1 MDPALIPSALNVPQ
15 LLRKHNLS
23 PRKSLGQNFLID
35 PAALEKVIDAAE
47 IHKTDEVLEIGTG
60 LGSLTRFLAQ
70 AAGRVVSVEIDRNLI
85 NILEDVL
92 STAENVELIQG
103 DILKLNP
110 ADLMKKDG
118 YLVIANIPYYITS
131 AIIRHLLEAKIKP
144 RTLVLTIQKEV
155 ANRICAQPGDLSL
168 LALSVQVFG
177 KPIIASR
184 LPAGAFYPPP
194 KVDSAVMR
202 IDMYPQPLIPNDQME
217 TFFRLAKAGF
227 GQKRKMLRRS
237 LSAGLSLP
245 VAEVEHLL
253 QVSQVD
259 ATRRAETLSM
269 DEWKLLTENYSLG
282 KDRQS

>member
-1 MDPALIPSALNVPQ
+1 MDPALIPPALNVPQ

-85 NILEDVL
+85 TILEDVL
-92 STAENVELIQG
+92 SSTENVELIQG

-110 ADLMKKDG
+110 ANLMKKDG

-131 AIIRHLLEAKIKP
+131 AIIRHLLEAEIRP

-155 ANRICAQPGDLSL
+155 ANRICALPGDLSL

-184 LPAGAFYPPP
+184 ISAGAFYPPP
-194 KVDSAVMR
+194 KVDFAVIR
-202 IDMYPQPLIPNDQME
+202 IDMYPQPLISYDQME

-237 LSAGLSLP
+237 LTAGLSLP
-245 VAEVEHLL
+245 QSQIEQVL
-253 QVSQVD
+253 QKSMIEP
-259 ATRRAETLSM
+259 TRRAETLSM
-269 DEWKLLTENYSLG
+269 DEWKLLTENYFLG
-282 KDRQS
+282 IERQS